1 MGCVRSEKFLYWE
14 KSRQKNGEIH
24 SSTSFS
30 YLVFILLVLYVV
42 GSKVAHT
49 EKLDTFSFLHC
60 KKKMSSFCL
69 EKRGKLIAN
78 IVLNSNA
85 YEKSC

>member
-1 MGCVRSEKFLYWE
+1 MRCVRSEKFLYWE

-49 EKLDTFSFLHC
+49 EKLDTFSFERPWLYILILITRNINLHVGL
-60 KKKMSSFCL
+60 KL
-69 EKRGKLIAN
+69 TDLLGKSL
-78 IVLNSNA
+78 
-85 YEKSC
+85 